1 MKSRVF
7 VLTKNE
13 QRVIALAVVLL
24 LIGAFV
30 RYSRDLK
37 SMPATSKPVETS
49 TPLGSTQLPPPEL
62 DETIAEDHGEGSSIS
77 SPQPS
82 P

>member
-13 QRVIALAVVLL
+13 QRVILLAVVLL
-24 LIGAFV
+24 LIAGFV

-37 SMPATSKPVETS
+37 SMRAMPKPIERS
-49 TPLGSTQLPPPEL
+49 TPPGSTQLPPPEL
-62 DETIAEDHGEGSSIS
+62 GETIGDDHGEGSRIY